1 MCQENYNT
9 ERKKNK
15 HLTYGERI
23 KIEVLSKER
32 KENGDLKYTITD
44 IANIIGVHKSTI
56 SREIKRG
63 QIIKNTHN
71 DRSYKIVYSAM
82 KADSDY
88 KYNRSK
94 SHNIPLIYKDGNLK
108 KFIEDKIKNEHWS
121 PDVVSGYLKANS
133 NKFNFNT
140 NISTKTIYNNIHNKR
155 LNITVMDTRRMM
167 KVASKKEHH
176 NHEQK
181 ESKKGKSI
189 HLRDESINNRSVFG
203 HWEMDCVI
211 GTKTKGE
218 VLLTLTERYT
228 RFELIFKISDKTS
241 ISVVEAINIIKEK
254 FGNYFSIIFK
264 TITVDN
270 GSEFS
275 DWEGLEKNS
284 NTFIYYADPY
294 SSYQRGTNE
303 NHNGMIRWFIPKG
316 TPMEKYSIN
325 KIKEIQNWMNDYPR
339 KIFNYKT
346 PKQMISEQ
354 LLNIEDSALIDLF
367 FAL

>member
-1 MCQENYNT
+1 MCQTNYNT
-9 ERKKNK
+9 KRKKNK
-15 HLTYGERI
+15 HLSYEERI
-23 KIEVLSKER
+23 IIQTLLKE
-32 KENGDLKYTITD
+32 KDEKGNPKYTLTD
-44 IANIIGVHKSTI
+44 IANIIGVNKSTI
-56 SREIKRG
+56 SREKKRG
-63 QIIKNTHN
+63 TVI
-71 DRSYKIVYSAM
+71 KIVYNGQCYKEVYDAQ

-94 SHNIPLIYKDGNLK
+94 SHNTPLIYKDGNLK
-108 KFIEDKIKNEHWS
+108 KFIEDKIKNEKWS
-121 PDVVSGYLKANS
+121 PDVISGYLKANS
-133 NKFNFNT
+133 SKFNFNT
-140 NISTKTIYNNIHNKR
+140 NISTKTIYNYIHKKL
-155 LNITVMDTRRMM
+155 LNVTIMDTRRMM
-167 KVASKKEHH
+167 KIGKSESHH

-181 ESKKGKSI
+181 ESKKEKSI

-211 GTKTKGE
+211 GKREKSE

-228 RFELIFKISDKTS
+228 RYELIFKMPDKTS
-241 ISVVEAINIIKEK
+241 ISVVEAINIIKEQ
-254 FGNYFSIIFK
+254 FRDNFSVIFK

-275 DWEGLEKNS
+275 DWKSLEKDC
-284 NTFIYYADPY
+284 NTYIYYADPY

-316 TPMEKYSIN
+316 TLIEKYSIE
-325 KIKEIQNWMNDYPR
+325 KIKEIQKWMNNYPR

-346 PKQMISEQ
+346 PTEKIKEQ
-354 LLNIEDSALIDLF
+354 LLKIGNIDLLDLF

>member
-1 MCQENYNT
+1 M
-9 ERKKNK
+9 
-15 HLTYGERI
+15 
-23 KIEVLSKER
+23 
-32 KENGDLKYTITD
+32 
-44 IANIIGVHKSTI
+44 GVP
-56 SREIKRG
+56 
-63 QIIKNTHN
+63 N
-71 DRSYKIVYSAM
+71 
-82 KADSDY
+82 
-88 KYNRSK
+88 
-94 SHNIPLIYKDGNLK
+94 
-108 KFIEDKIKNEHWS
+108 
-121 PDVVSGYLKANS
+121 
-133 NKFNFNT
+133 
-140 NISTKTIYNNIHNKR
+140 
-155 LNITVMDTRRMM
+155 
-167 KVASKKEHH
+167 KKEHH

-228 RFELIFKISDKTS
+228 RFELIFKMNDKTS
-241 ISVVEAINIIKEK
+241 ISVVESINIIKQQ
-254 FGNYFSIIFK
+254 FNNYFSKIFK

-275 DWEGLEKNS
+275 DWENLEKDC

-316 TPMEKYSIN
+316 RPMEKYSID
-325 KIKEIQNWMNDYPR
+325 KIKEIQNWMNNYPR
-339 KIFNYKT
+339 KIFEYKT
-346 PKQMISEQ
+346 PKDMISEK
-354 LLNIEDSALIDLF
+354 LVSIGGSALRDLF